1 MQVELKIDETC
12 KDPKVII
19 IADKM
24 TDEIGVL
31 LKSLSSF
38 YPYLIAGFSGDTVK
52 LLEENE
58 IVRVYAANQKICAQ
72 TANCEYILRPRL
84 YELEERLNKRLF
96 VRISNSEII
105 NLKKVI
111 RLDLSMSGTICVELS
126 NQATAYVARRYV
138 TKIKQALGI

>member
-1 MQVELKIDETC
+1 M
-12 KDPKVII
+12 
-19 IADKM
+19 
-24 TDEIGVL
+24 
-31 LKSLSSF
+31 
-38 YPYLIAGFSGDTVK
+38 
-52 LLEENE
+52 
-58 IVRVYAANQKICAQ
+58 
-72 TANCEYILRPRL
+72 RPRL

-126 NQATAYVARRYV
+126 NQTTAYVARRYV

>member
-38 YPYLIAGFSGDTVK
+38 YPYLIAGFPGDTVK

-58 IVRVYAANQKICAQ
+58 IVRVYAANQKIYAQ